1 MYPFKED
8 CTRTERVEPVGL
20 VQRAS
25 SPGFSQGHV
34 IYPERALAKPD
45 PSFSATDSD
54 LVAADL
60 LPVSL
65 GVLVWKTLRQIRIG
79 LFASLQIVINS
90 Y

>member
-1 MYPFKED
+1 M
-8 CTRTERVEPVGL
+8 VESVGL

-54 LVAADL
+54 LAAADL

-65 GVLVWKTLRQIRIG
+65 GVLMWKTLRQIRIG